1 MAMRT
6 TSSMPP
12 WLPTT
17 IVSTQPAAVVGMG
30 APAQTQSARHLPASL
45 RLRVLSSQA
54 HRSLRSPCNCRS
66 MCAAMCVRACMR
78 VWLGLYVHSCE
89 RTRACVPVCLC
100 VRACVRACA
109 GHPQARVLW
118 WAVVCLWCTV
128 LFCVVLCCVVRV
140 QVLVPV
146 RARLDSWH
154 PWMRTQTR
162 KCVHARAWPLQSCNA
177 DRSTP
182 SRTPSWRRPRSS

>member
-1 MAMRT
+1 MRILRVQTADHLANSGVGTGTMAMRT
-6 TSSMPP
+6 TSSMQP

-17 IVSTQPAAVVGMG
+17 IVSTEPAAVVGMG
-30 APAQTQSARHLPASL
+30 APAPAQTQSARHLPASL

-66 MCAAMCVRACMR
+66 VCAAMCVRACMR

-89 RTRACVPVCLC
+89 RTRACVTVCLC

-118 WAVVCLWCTV
+118 CACGV
-128 LFCVVLCCVVRV
+128 LFCVVLCCVVLCACRC
-140 QVLVPV
+140 LC
-146 RARLDSWH
+146 L
-154 PWMRTQTR
+154 
-162 KCVHARAWPLQSCNA
+162 CERAWIA
-177 DRSTP
+177 GIRG
-182 SRTPSWRRPRSS
+182 